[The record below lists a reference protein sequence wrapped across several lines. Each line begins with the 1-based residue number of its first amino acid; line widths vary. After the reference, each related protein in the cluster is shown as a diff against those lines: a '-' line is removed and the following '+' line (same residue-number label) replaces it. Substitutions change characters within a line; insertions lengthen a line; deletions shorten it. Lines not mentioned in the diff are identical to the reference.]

1 MLEGWLNRLARP
13 GPKPVGRMGAD
24 LRGKVVLVTGS
35 SRGLGLLLV
44 REFAREGCRLVMC
57 ARDGR
62 ELEKARDLLKHRQPF
77 ADILTVTCDVADQQQ
92 VQNLVVQATSHY
104 GQIDIL
110 VNNAGIIQ
118 VAPVQNLTLENF
130 EEALKIDFWGM
141 LYPTLAVLPQ
151 MQARKS
157 GQIVN
162 ITSIGGKVSV
172 PHLLPYSAAKFATVG
187 FSEGLY
193 AELARDNIKVTTIV
207 PGLMRTGS
215 HLNALFKGQQQAEF
229 SWFSLGA
236 SLPLISM
243 DAERAAQRIVLAA
256 KQQEIECTLSVPANL
271 LARFHGVFPASTI
284 RLLELTNRFGL
295 PKPAANGQRQPERPG
310 QEVQPRNEPVAYILN
325 TLTSLGRSAARRFNQ
340 LPGPTVPLKKEVKK
354 Y

>member
-1 MLEGWLNRLARP
+1 MLERWLNRVAGSGR
-13 GPKPVGRMGAD
+13 KPAGRMEAG

-35 SRGLGLLLV
+35 SRGLGLLLA
-44 REFAREGCRLVMC
+44 REFAREGCRLVLC
-57 ARDGR
+57 ARER
-62 ELEKARDLLKHRQPF
+62 QELEQARDLLKSWQPL
-77 ADILTVTCDVADQQQ
+77 AEILIVTCDIADRQQ
-92 VQNLVVQATSHY
+92 VQNLVAEATARY

-130 EEALKIDFWGM
+130 EEALKIDFYGM
-141 LYPTLAVLPQ
+141 LYLTLAVLPQ

-215 HLNALFKGQQQAEF
+215 HLNALFKGEQQAEF

-243 DAERAAQRIVLAA
+243 DAERAAQRIVLAT
-256 KQQEIECTLSVPANL
+256 KRQEIECTLSVPANL
-271 LARFHGVFPASTI
+271 LALFHGVFPAATAG
-284 RLLELTNRFGL
+284 LLELTNRFGL
-295 PKPAANGQRQPERPG
+295 PKPLANGQSQPERPG
-310 QEVQPRNEPVAYILN
+310 QEVQPQTEPVASILN
-325 TLTSLGRSAARRFNQ
+325 TLTGLGRSAARRFNQ
-340 LPGPTVPLKKEVKK
+340 LPGPASPLK
-354 Y
+354 